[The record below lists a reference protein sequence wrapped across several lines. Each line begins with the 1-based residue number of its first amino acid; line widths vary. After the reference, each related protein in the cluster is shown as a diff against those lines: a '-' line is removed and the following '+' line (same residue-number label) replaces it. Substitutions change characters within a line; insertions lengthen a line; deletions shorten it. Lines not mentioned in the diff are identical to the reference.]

1 MMKLIAL
8 IIFLAVSLAQVDL
21 FTVSN
26 RITNGEHAAV
36 GQFPY
41 QVGFNVSFGNSS
53 TWCGGTLI
61 SHRWIL
67 TAAHCLDGAVNATAY
82 LGALN
87 ITNELEPGQLR
98 YQVHKSHMIVHA
110 NWTVS
115 TVANDIALVQLPLA
129 VEFTDRV
136 RAAELPRGS
145 NGSYSSYEQMTAYA
159 SGWGRYSDS
168 ANSTSSTLRF
178 VAMPVMPQ
186 ARCKLYWGGSLSEK
200 MICMSTSSGK
210 STCQGD
216 SGGPLIYKEDNNNY
230 LIGITSFGLARD
242 CEIGFPTIFT
252 RVTSYLDWIGQ
263 HINN

>member
-1 MMKLIAL
+1 MQLTVLAIFVAL
-8 IIFLAVSLAQVDL
+8 FVAQVEL
-21 FTVSN
+21 LSLSG
-26 RITNGEHAAV
+26 RITNGEFAV
-36 GQFPY
+36 AGQFPY

-67 TAAHCLDGAVNATAY
+67 TAAHCMDGAVSATAY

-87 ITNELEPGQLR
+87 ITNDLEPGQLR

-110 NWTVS
+110 NWTAS

-129 VEFTDRV
+129 VEFGDRV
-136 RAAELPRGS
+136 RAAELPRGL

-159 SGWGRYSDS
+159 SGWGRDSDS
-168 ANSTSSTLRF
+168 SSSTSPTLRY

-200 MICMSTSSGK
+200 MLCMSTSSGK

-216 SGGPLIYKEDNNNY
+216 SGGPLIYKEDDKSY
-230 LIGITSFGLARD
+230 LIGITSFGLATG
-242 CEIGFPTIFT
+242 CEIGFPSIFT
-252 RVTSYLDWIGQ
+252 RVTSYLDWIWQ
-263 HINN
+263 HTNN